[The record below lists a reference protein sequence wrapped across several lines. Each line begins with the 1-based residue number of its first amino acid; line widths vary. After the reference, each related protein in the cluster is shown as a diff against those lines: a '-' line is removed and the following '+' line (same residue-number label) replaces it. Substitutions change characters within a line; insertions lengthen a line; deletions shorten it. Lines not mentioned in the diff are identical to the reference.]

1 MKLRSLISHVLL
13 LLFTFSNVTAQTR
26 DGWRSVRTNHLFV
39 IGNAEPEELRRVAI
53 WLEFFHSAFA
63 RLVSRNVIDSSVP
76 TTVIVF
82 RDDDSFTPFKPG
94 YQGQAK
100 AVSGFFLPGDDVNY
114 IALSLDPRGNPYGT
128 AFHEYVHLHV
138 KDNIPNAPIWL
149 NEGLA
154 ELYESLQFSGSDAVI
169 GVPKQGYIWVLR
181 QVEMLPLKTLFSIG
195 TDSPYYNE
203 QDKATI
209 FYAESWALVHYLMLG
224 DRARQDQFKKFVQRI
239 GNGDDVAKAVES
251 AYGIT
256 LDALEEELRAYIRR
270 GSLTAQV
277 ITGVA
282 NPETFR
288 SYTATQRSSL
298 TDSEAYY
305 YLADLCVHMGRDKAA
320 ERGFKESIA
329 LDPGFLPSYAALGM
343 LYVEQRRYDEA
354 ERYLQK
360 ATTSS
365 QTSLFHYYYAY
376 VLSRKGMSATGQLSQ
391 YSKENAAVIREQL
404 LQSIKLGAKFAPAY
418 YLLGV
423 VDSLSDRSDE
433 ALEMAQR
440 ALQLSP
446 GDKRYAQL
454 VEKIKEYRSGNTT
467 AGEPLKTE
475 AIAAPERVS
484 SSKMLGGDSGPVAIN
499 DGQKVDTSGSLPT
512 VDEVMD
518 RYLKAAGG
526 AAALN
531 GVTSRVVKGT
541 VDVVGVSRGGT
552 FETYSVAPNKAVSI
566 LNVTPAETIKVGYD
580 GRVGWTQTSTGVRVL
595 KGAELASVQTDADFY
610 AILNLKSLYPK
621 MTLRGK
627 SKIGYREVYV
637 IDLEPN
643 STADRV
649 FIDAETYLPVRM
661 NSTRMRGNVS
671 VPVEIYYDDWSAFE
685 GLLLPYTITI
695 SSGKRTMLLTVKE
708 IRNNIPVD
716 AKLFEKPL

>member
-26 DGWRSVRTNHLFV
+26 EGWRSVRTNHLFV

-224 DRARQDQFKKFVQRI
+224 DRARQDQFKKFLQRI

-360 ATTSS
+360 ATTSP
-365 QTSLFHYYYAY
+365 QTSLVHYYYAY

-404 LQSIKLGAKFAPAY
+404 LQSIKLDAKFAPAY

-433 ALEMAQR
+433 AFEMAQR

-467 AGEPLKTE
+467 TGEPLKSE
-475 AIAAPERVS
+475 AIAAPERAS

-708 IRNNIPVD
+708 IKNNIPVD